1 MNHHPTNSEIWALLR
16 QDFRSFV
23 RKVFDS
29 LHPGDTYL
37 HNWHIE
43 AMIWQLEQATLGDTR
58 RVMINVPPRTLKSL
72 IFSVAWPAF
81 ILGHDPTKSIFCVSL
96 NLDLAAEFH
105 ANFRKIVESDWYK
118 QVFPTMS
125 PAADKDTE
133 LIYRT
138 SQGGQRKA
146 ISVDSKI
153 TGQGAHYIIIDDP
166 QDASDALNE
175 QALEKVNTWI
185 SEVLMGRVNKPS
197 EVVFLVV
204 QQRLALNDASAH
216 LLEIEPWSHL
226 SLPAVAEKD
235 VEVPI
240 GPDETHLFR
249 KGELL
254 HPHHLTADHLESRCS
269 AMGPAAYSAQY
280 QQAPLPA
287 VQGVAEDLGYDV
299 P

>member
-23 RKVFDS
+23 RKVFDT

-185 SEVLMGRVNKPS
+185 SFRTRAAKAGVDDTGSKLRLREIHRSWSPS
-197 EVVFLVV
+197 KW
-204 QQRLALNDASAH
+204 
-216 LLEIEPWSHL
+216 I
-226 SLPAVAEKD
+226 SL
-235 VEVPI
+235 
-240 GPDETHLFR
+240 T
-249 KGELL
+249 
-254 HPHHLTADHLESRCS
+254 
-269 AMGPAAYSAQY
+269 
-280 QQAPLPA
+280 
-287 VQGVAEDLGYDV
+287 
-299 P
+299 